1 MDKKE
6 ALNLALTKMDEF
18 GLLDEG
24 WGFKFSKSKSAAGTC
39 YHRKKLIAIS
49 EAYVELNSREGILN
63 TILHEIAH
71 ALLPSNVHHDSTW
84 RKLFIHIGGN
94 GSRTHSLIQPK
105 GKYSY
110 VCPSCK
116 EGYEQYRGKPKNYTC
131 GKCRGVRLQLI

>member
-1 MDKKE
+1 MDKTE
-6 ALNLALTKMDEF
+6 ARNLALTKMDEF

-39 YHRKKLIAIS
+39 YHRKKLITIS
-49 EAYVELNSREGILN
+49 EHYVELNSREDILN

-71 ALLPSNVHHDSTW
+71 ALLPSYVHHNDTW
-84 RKLFIHIGGN
+84 RNLFIHIGGN

-116 EGYEQYRGKPKNYTC
+116 ERHEQYRGKPKIYLC
-131 GKCRGVRLQLI
+131 GLCNGVRLQLI